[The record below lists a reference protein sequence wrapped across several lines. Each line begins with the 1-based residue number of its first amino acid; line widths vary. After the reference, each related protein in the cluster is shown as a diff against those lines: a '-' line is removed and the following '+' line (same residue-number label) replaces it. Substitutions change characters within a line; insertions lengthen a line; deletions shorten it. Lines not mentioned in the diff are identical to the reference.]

1 MRTVLLF
8 LTLFISCFSFAQ
20 KKQAPNN
27 FIRPLP
33 KPARSVNDFGHFL
46 TASEIKSLGKE
57 LARYHKATTNAIAVI
72 TLDSLTDSKTKKQY
86 TIEETALLYFNK
98 WGLGDSIKNNGVLI
112 LVSRKPQAVRI
123 EVGSGLGNVLT
134 DEVCKQIIDEQLV
147 PSFKQQQ
154 FFTGLKNAIA
164 ALEKALDD
172 EQQASAAGTGDNNTE
187 PTSSAEVQLYT
198 EETQQY
204 SATNNFPETAIFIG
218 FFGLI
223 GVVMIILYL
232 KGQVFTSGLFTG
244 SGYQNHD
251 NDQDN
256 EQHMRDQSFNSAF
269 LSSGSF
275 DSSGSMDSSASS
287 GSSGDSG
294 SYSGGSSDGGGASG
308 SW

>member
-20 KKQAPNN
+20 KKQPPNN

-33 KPARSVNDFGHFL
+33 EPARSVNDFGHFL
-46 TASEIKSLGKE
+46 TASEIQSLGKE
-57 LARYHKATTNAIAVI
+57 LTRYHKATTNAIAVI
-72 TLDSLTDSKTKKQY
+72 TLDSLTDPKTKKQY
-86 TIEETALLYFNK
+86 TIEQAALLYFNK

-112 LVSRKPQAVRI
+112 MVSRKPRAVRI
-123 EVGSGLGNVLT
+123 EVGSGLGNILT

-172 EQQASAAGTGDNNTE
+172 DQQAAAAGTGDDNVEAISSTE
-187 PTSSAEVQLYT
+187 TTSYSQDVQL
-198 EETQQY
+198 
-204 SATNNFPETAIFIG
+204 FPASNTFPVTGMFIG
-218 FFGLI
+218 FFILMGAI
-223 GVVMIILYL
+223 VIAIIRN
-232 KGQVFTSGLFTG
+232 GQSVASGSYTG

-251 NDQDN
+251 SNLDNDQY
-256 EQHMRDQSFNSAF
+256 MRNQSFNSAF
-269 LSSGSF
+269 LSSGSMDASPSSPSF
-275 DSSGSMDSSASS
+275 DS
-287 GSSGDSG
+287 GSSDSG

>member
-20 KKQAPNN
+20 KKQPPNN

-33 KPARSVNDFGHFL
+33 EPARSVNDFGHFL
-46 TASEIKSLGKE
+46 TAYEIQSLGKE
-57 LARYHKATTNAIAVI
+57 LTRYHKATTNAIAVI
-72 TLDSLTDSKTKKQY
+72 TLDSLTDPKTKKQY
-86 TIEETALLYFNK
+86 TIEQAALLYFNK

-112 LVSRKPQAVRI
+112 MVSRKPRAVRI
-123 EVGSGLGNVLT
+123 EVGSGLGNILT

-172 EQQASAAGTGDNNTE
+172 DQQAGAAGTGDDNVEAISSTE
-187 PTSSAEVQLYT
+187 TTSYSQDVQL
-198 EETQQY
+198 
-204 SATNNFPETAIFIG
+204 FPASNTFPVTGMFIG
-218 FFGLI
+218 FFILMGAI
-223 GVVMIILYL
+223 VIAIIRN
-232 KGQVFTSGLFTG
+232 GQSVASGSYTG

-251 NDQDN
+251 SNLDNDQY
-256 EQHMRDQSFNSAF
+256 MRNQSFNSAF
-269 LSSGSF
+269 LSSGSMDASPSSPSF
-275 DSSGSMDSSASS
+275 DS
-287 GSSGDSG
+287 GSSDSG